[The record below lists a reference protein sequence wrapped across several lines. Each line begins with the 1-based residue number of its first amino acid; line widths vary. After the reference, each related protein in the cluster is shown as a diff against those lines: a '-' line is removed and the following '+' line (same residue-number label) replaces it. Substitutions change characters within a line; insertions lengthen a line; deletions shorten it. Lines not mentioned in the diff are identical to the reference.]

1 MYAISGGVLL
11 GWSLGAND
19 AANVFGTAVAS
30 RIVRYRTAVFLT
42 AAFVIVGA
50 VAQGTS
56 GIETLSGLVTQSK
69 KSALV
74 VTLAAA
80 ATVAWMTYLRL
91 PVSTSQAA
99 VGAIIGVG
107 LVRGTQAVRWS
118 GLAKIIICWVGTP
131 LGAAVIAFL
140 LYPMLG
146 WCLNR
151 LRLKIVARSVVLK
164 LGLII
169 FGTYGAYALGA
180 NNVGNVSGVFR
191 DTGVLGGDTRLLQ
204 LVGGASIALG
214 VLTYSRGVMFTVGSR
229 LVPLDAFS
237 ALVAVAA
244 QAITVHIYAF
254 IGVPVSTSQAIV
266 GGVLGIGVLKGV
278 RTVNTR
284 MLLRILSGWVA
295 TPAAA

>member
-1 MYAISGGVLL
+1 VYAISGGVLL